1 MIRKVRYITMCRLDI
16 LSILLLLT
24 IFSCAPTKPE
34 RAEGMHHASLITV
47 EQADSFTRVDIKD
60 AWNKGRTL
68 TTYILIPKSA
78 PMPSRLP
85 EGTVLRTPVG
95 RAAVFS
101 TVHASLMIDLGAS
114 SSIAGLCD
122 TAYAVRPELKAMLRQ
137 GKIADLG
144 SSMKADAERTAAIRP
159 EVILVS
165 AFNNADYGPVGRMDV
180 PIIECADYMEET
192 PLGRAEWMRFF
203 GLLFGKSETADSL
216 FSEVEARYD
225 SLRAAASKAQPKP
238 KLLAEARQPGGTWYV
253 PGADSYLGRLYADAG
268 ADYVFS
274 SYKGAGSVPVPLEAA
289 YAQGHNADV
298 WLLKYASP
306 ERLTYAAMVADF
318 PAYKNFAPWK
328 NRRIYA
334 CNTLATPYY
343 ETIPFHP
350 DLLLRDVVGLLHP
363 GVVKDYKP
371 QFFFP
376 LSE

>member
-1 MIRKVRYITMCRLDI
+1 MCRLDI
-16 LSILLLLT
+16 LSISLLLT
-24 IFSCAPTKPE
+24 LFSCKPTTPE
-34 RAEGMHHASLITV
+34 RAAGMEYASLITI
-47 EQADSFTRVDIKD
+47 EKTDSFTKVKIKD

-68 TTYILIPKSA
+68 RKYILIQKTS
-78 PMPSRLP
+78 PMPHELP
-85 EGTVLRTPVG
+85 EGTVVRTPVS

-101 TVHASLMIDLGAS
+101 TVHASLMIDLDAAN
-114 SSIAGLCD
+114 SITGLCD

-144 SSMKADAERTAAIRP
+144 SSMKADAERAAAIHP

-180 PIIECADYMEET
+180 PIIECADYMEEL

-216 FSEVEARYD
+216 FSAVEARYD
-225 SLRAAASKAQPKP
+225 SLRTAASRAQPKP

-253 PGADSYLGRLYADAG
+253 PGADSYLGSLYEDAG

-274 SYKGAGSVPVPLEAA
+274 SYKGAGSVPVPLETA
-289 YAQGHNADV
+289 YAQGRNADV

-306 ERLTYAAMVADF
+306 ERLTYAAMAADF

-334 CNTLATPYY
+334 CNTLTTPYY

-363 GVVKDYKP
+363 GIVKDYKP

>member
-1 MIRKVRYITMCRLDI
+1 MKRKVPYIIMCRLDI
-16 LSILLLLT
+16 FSILLLLA
-24 IFSCAPTKPE
+24 IFSCTPTKPE
-34 RAEGMHHASLITV
+34 RTEGMDYASLITV
-47 EQADSFTRVDIKD
+47 EKADSFVKVEIKD
-60 AWNKGRTL
+60 AWNKGRML
-68 TTYILIPKSA
+68 TTYILIPKSV
-78 PMPSRLP
+78 PMPSHLP
-85 EGTVLRTPVG
+85 EGTVVRTPVG

-122 TAYAVRPELKAMLRQ
+122 TAYAVRPELRAMLRQ

-159 EVILVS
+159 EAILVS
-165 AFNNADYGPVGRMDV
+165 AFNNADYGSVSRMDV

-216 FSEVEARYD
+216 FSAIEARYD
-225 SLRAAASKAQPKP
+225 SLRTAASKAQPKP

-274 SYKGAGSVPVPLEAA
+274 SYKGAGSVPVPLETA

-306 ERLTYAAMVADF
+306 EKLTYAVMAVDF

-328 NRRIYA
+328 NRHIYA

-343 ETIPFHP
+343 ETVPFHP